1 MDYNTAVN
9 LALIL
14 DISSFCVEHHTYH
27 IKNYVISKDLL
38 KRILVLMKSDHK
50 FLVLGRRDIFETRLG
65 RGEKKNGCIVSITRE
80 FHSQFK
86 LITFARCVA
95 LLSSHSWSER

>member
-14 DISSFCVEHHTYH
+14 DISAFCVEHHTYH

-38 KRILVLMKSDHK
+38 RRILVLMKSDHK
-50 FLVLGRRDIFETRLG
+50 FLVLSKLQIFNDI
-65 RGEKKNGCIVSITRE
+65 
-80 FHSQFK
+80 
-86 LITFARCVA
+86 
-95 LLSSHSWSER
+95 SHSRLFCIYRKYCPRATI

>member
-14 DISSFCVEHHTYH
+14 DISAFCVEHHTYH

-38 KRILVLMKSDHK
+38 RRILVLMKSEHK
-50 FLVLGRRDIFETRLG
+50 FLVLGESPYRSGFTIHSSVTILDQQDVVLIGAVSL
-65 RGEKKNGCIVSITRE
+65 EKNSG
-80 FHSQFK
+80 
-86 LITFARCVA
+86 TFV
-95 LLSSHSWSER
+95 

>member
-14 DISSFCVEHHTYH
+14 EISAFCVEHHTYH

-38 KRILVLMKSDHK
+38 RRILVLMKSEHK
-50 FLVLGRRDIFETRLG
+50 FLVLSTFSVQLFEYTVG
-65 RGEKKNGCIVSITRE
+65 HANSPDEGS
-80 FHSQFK
+80 
-86 LITFARCVA
+86 
-95 LLSSHSWSER
+95 